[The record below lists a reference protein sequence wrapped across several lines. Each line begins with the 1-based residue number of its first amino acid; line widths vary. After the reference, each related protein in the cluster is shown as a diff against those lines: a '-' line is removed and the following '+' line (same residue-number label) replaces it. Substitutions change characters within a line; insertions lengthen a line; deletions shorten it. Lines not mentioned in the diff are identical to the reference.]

1 MPKKYDAILFD
12 MDGTLIDTDELIAQT
27 FFYLYDKYNNG
38 KRATREEMAYFSG
51 PPIRETL
58 AKEFPQVNQEQLFQ
72 DFHDISWRL
81 YPQYLKSFPFVNET
95 LNELKK
101 EHYRLGIV
109 TNKMHGTT
117 QYCLELLD
125 MQDLFDVVIGI
136 DDVNYPK
143 PHSEGIFK
151 AMDILNQPEKAKVL
165 YIGDNGSDFLTS
177 QNAGIDC
184 GLITWGPRALSS
196 SLKPKYLVK
205 SFRYLREV
213 IENESSI

>member
-1 MPKKYDAILFD
+1 MPKNYDVILFD

-27 FFYLYDKYNNG
+27 FFCLYDKYNDG
-38 KRATREEMAYFSG
+38 KRATREEMVYFSG

-58 AKEFPQVNQEQLFQ
+58 AKQFPQVNQEQLFQ

-81 YPQYLKSFPFVNET
+81 YPQYLKSFPFAKES
-95 LNELKK
+95 LLELKK
-101 EHYRLGIV
+101 DSYLLGIV

-125 MQDLFDVVIGI
+125 MKDLFDVVIGI
-136 DDVNYPK
+136 DDVTYPK

-151 AMDILNQPEKAKVL
+151 AMNILNQPEKAKVL

-177 QNAGIDC
+177 QNAEIDC
-184 GLITWGPRALSS
+184 GLITWGPRALNSY
-196 SLKPKYLVK
+196 LKPKYLIK
-205 SFRYLREV
+205 SFYNLKEV
-213 IENESSI
+213 IENESSV

>member
-1 MPKKYDAILFD
+1 MPRKYDVILFD

-27 FFYLYDKYNNG
+27 FFCLYDKYNNER
-38 KRATREEMAYFSG
+38 RATKEEMAYFSG

-58 AKEFPQVNQEQLFQ
+58 AKEFPQVNQTKLFQ

-81 YPQYLKSFPFVNET
+81 YPQYLKSFPFVKEA
-95 LNELKK
+95 LVELKK

-109 TNKMHGTT
+109 TNKMHGTS

-143 PHSEGIFK
+143 PHYEGIFK

-184 GLITWGPRALSS
+184 GLITWGPRAIGSS
-196 SLKPKYLVK
+196 SKPKYLIQ
-205 SFRYLREV
+205 SFCSLKEV